1 MGNDFANAVLIARQR
16 PGKLAKDDPGVDM
29 KRCTGAHL
37 PNRVAQRVDLRHQQV
52 RPTVKQVHCKEEIST
67 RNPIAAIVRHVGSKL
82 DLRHRRNALR
92 FSALRCCCTIRHG
105 QSALIPEIR
114 SKIDAANWPIPS
126 RHLVFLR
133 WTSPNVENTARPR
146 TPALLRIAAAYSAS
160 GKRMMNPSRFG
171 MRTLDN
177 VSAFIVSL
185 SPMSLFSARI

>member
-1 MGNDFANAVLIARQR
+1 MSTTVHVV
-16 PGKLAKDDPGVDM
+16 GKDVPGVNIE
-29 KRCTGAHL
+29 RCTGTHL
-37 PNRVAQRVDLRHQQV
+37 PDRVAQRVDARHQQV
-52 RPTVKQVHCKEEIST
+52 RPTVKQVHCKEERST
-67 RNPIAAIVRHVGSKL
+67 RNPIAAIVRHVGSMP
-82 DLRHRRNALR
+82 DLRYRRNALR

-126 RHLVFLR
+126 RHLAFLR